1 MLTQQ
6 DIAQAARRLHEAEKT
21 NTQMGHLSLEFPEM
35 TIQDAYQ
42 IQQQWVEFKL
52 SAGHVARGRK
62 IGLTSK
68 AMQNSSGIS
77 EPDYGVLLDHMFY
90 EEGSDIPMSNFI
102 VPRVEVEL
110 AFILGEDLSGPNCTV
125 MDVLRATE
133 FVVPAIEI
141 IDARIQQIDPQT
153 GKPRKVQDT
162 ISDNAANAGIVM
174 GGRPVGP
181 MDVDLRWCSAVCS
194 RNGVVEETG
203 VAAGVLGHPARGV
216 AWLANKLHPY
226 GVTLKAGEVMLGGSF
241 TRPIAAAAGDTF
253 NIDYG
258 PLGAIGFR
266 FV

>member
-1 MLTQQ
+1 
-6 DIAQAARRLHEAEKT
+6 
-21 NTQMGHLSLEFPEM
+21 
-35 TIQDAYQ
+35 
-42 IQQQWVEFKL
+42 
-52 SAGHVARGRK
+52 
-62 IGLTSK
+62 
-68 AMQNSSGIS
+68 
-77 EPDYGVLLDHMFY
+77 
-90 EEGSDIPMSNFI
+90 
-102 VPRVEVEL
+102 
-110 AFILGEDLSGPNCTV
+110 